1 MPSACGSSGA
11 PKRCGRQSPATCC
24 WRSPAPGPTRRNGS
38 PRARDFSSIKPA
50 TGSTGGVTTPPG
62 RWLELPSQQEG
73 PSCMLFAE
81 KPPRGRYGA
90 RSRGGHRTGPGAAP
104 HAHHQSQSAD
114 PPPTAVIW
122 RRAAARTSSGTS
134 ISTARRTGV
143 RPGNTGRGDAIRSIS
158 TRCSS
163 IRVRYT

>member
-11 PKRCGRQSPATCC
+11 PKRCRASKPCDLLLALSGVRPDTTQ
-24 WRSPAPGPTRRNGS
+24 WLPTGEGFFV
-38 PRARDFSSIKPA
+38 DKTA
-50 TGSTGGVTTPPG
+50 TGSTGGVTTPPPLAG
-62 RWLELPSQQEG
+62 TPVAARGALLHA
-73 PSCMLFAE
+73 LRR

-90 RSRGGHRTGPGAAP
+90 RSRSGHRTGPGAAP

-114 PPPTAVIW
+114 LPTAVIW